1 MSRVTRE
8 RFTAREPDLVEVE
21 PAATAAGLAGFS
33 SPYLDELLAISKAL
47 SPTSSS
53 RPPLSA
59 LTIRGLLHRS
69 GLVVAGQ
76 ETLRAAHSGGPLPPA
91 PRNHYESEAEWLVV
105 SMATVQTYGIL
116 MRTCLDQI
124 IPLDDHIWYWDEVL
138 GSSTNLSLYT
148 LQTSPSRLWSKILDV
163 KDAVS
168 DARAQLGRFRDG
180 PVDALESGRAGLAE
194 RWHDFYGIVR
204 RSVAERSLH
213 DIQAR
218 VLSPVARC
226 RADALQRRANL
237 HRTRLRLSST
247 LGILIDEGLRFG
259 LNEDADISKLD
270 AEQGRPWKAV
280 VERSVSLMSQVT
292 KSVVHYEEPISQF
305 EDAIFTDV
313 EEDDLL
319 AATGDDNSDQP
330 GRLAH
335 RLDFILKRAIP
346 RYEGDLSKAVVEHGR
361 PSRLVR
367 YWLPAGVLL
376 LSSTT
381 VLRIAAHRKAEIV
394 QWIQELGTTAKD
406 FWFNWVVEPVGRVI
420 KTIRHDSESEI
431 ALMSRDSLRA
441 DRDSLER
448 MVVEFARDK
457 PQAAV
462 GSSSITESQL
472 ADIRAKVKEGDVTPV
487 LRAYENDLR
496 KPFVGAVKGD
506 LVRSLLIQVQK
517 TKVDLEVAIGGID
530 ALLRSQELV
539 FGFVGLTPG
548 VLVSV
553 VVLQYLY
560 GTLGNRK
567 GNGKGRRA
575 GRVIRVLRN
584 IDRIFYEAATDPA
597 TVNNILSYKHRG
609 LLVCEVHVLR
619 SLVDGLFPRDVEK
632 DFLEDLEDVMSGQR
646 LDRQRKALKRIR
658 WAYAKWI
665 H

>member
-1 MSRVTRE
+1 MDAGRE
-8 RFTAREPDLVEVE
+8 TIKGARHGEV
-21 PAATAAGLAGFS
+21 
-33 SPYLDELLAISKAL
+33 
-47 SPTSSS
+47 
-53 RPPLSA
+53 
-59 LTIRGLLHRS
+59 
-69 GLVVAGQ
+69 
-76 ETLRAAHSGGPLPPA
+76 LPVS
-91 PRNHYESEAEWLVV
+91 RNHYESEAEWLVV
-105 SMATVQTYGIL
+105 SMATVQVYGTL

-124 IPLDDHIWYWDEVL
+124 IPLDGHIWYWDGVL

-148 LQTSPSRLWSKILDV
+148 LQTFPLRLWDKVLDV

-168 DARAQLGRFRDG
+168 DARAQFRRFRNG
-180 PVDALESGRAGLAE
+180 PADLLGAGLAGLAE
-194 RWHDFYGIVR
+194 QWHDFYAIVR
-204 RSVAERSLH
+204 RTIAERSLQ

-218 VLSPVARC
+218 VSSPVARC
-226 RADALQRRANL
+226 RADALQRQADL
-237 HRTRLRLSST
+237 HRIRLRISST

-259 LNEDADISKLD
+259 VNEDSDISQLD

-292 KSVVHYEEPISQF
+292 KSVVRFDEPISQF
-305 EDAIFTDV
+305 EDAIFSDV

-319 AATGDDNSDQP
+319 AATGDDNTDQP

-335 RLDFILKRAIP
+335 RLDFILSRGIP
-346 RYEGDLSKAVVEHGR
+346 RYEADLARAALEHGR
-361 PSRLVR
+361 PSLLVR
-367 YWLPAGVLL
+367 YWAPAGVLL
-376 LSSTT
+376 LSSSTI
-381 VLRIAAHRKAEIV
+381 LRIVAHRRAEIV
-394 QWIQELGTTAKD
+394 EWIRELGSTAKD
-406 FWFNWVVEPVGRVI
+406 FWFNWVVEPLGRVVR
-420 KTIRHDSESEI
+420 TIRHDSSSEI

-441 DRDSLER
+441 DQDSLER
-448 MVVEFARDK
+448 MVVEFAREK

-462 GSSSITESQL
+462 GSSNITQAQL

-487 LRAYENDLR
+487 LRAYERDLR
-496 KPFVGAVKGD
+496 RPLVGAMKGD
-506 LVRSLLIQVQK
+506 LVRALLIQVQK

-560 GTLGNRK
+560 GTFGDRK
-567 GNGKGRRA
+567 GHRRGRTA
-575 GRVIRVLRN
+575 SRVVRILRN

-619 SLVDGLFPRDVEK
+619 SLVDGMFPGDVER

-658 WAYAKWI
+658 WAYAKWL